1 MAVKVE
7 FVWRNSFSSKL
18 PFSKKSYLYI
28 SSIEAADLKLV
39 ELCVGIIQVVI
50 LK

>member
-39 ELCVGIIQVVI
+39 ELCVEIIQVVI